1 MLHEIIL
8 VSLLILLFGEYIPL
22 SQKIWQTIGTKLKR
36 FGEWILEEYEN
47 RLYSSKEKW
56 RELGDKK
63 LSIQNF
69 FARVFFFVTAII
81 VVLFLEIFWELGF
94 KKTSNSFQASR
105 IATYFEAHVK
115 EMNKYLILALFG
127 IPFILMELLGFVALG
142 FLASGHIIIFI
153 GLYLFKVLFFIPVH
167 FILHVGEE
175 KLMDIPWFERRYKMV
190 MALLEWFKKSQTYVK
205 VHNFSE
211 NIGSYLRGFKNLFS
225 SQVTNMK
232 KAFEGDDLLSEEC
245 EAIRKEI
252 TQAEKKLGKDQVEKA
267 LYVKFIDC
275 INNHLNENGQNSDK
289 KEK

>member
-8 VSLLILLFGEYIPL
+8 VSLLILLLGEYIPK
-22 SQKIWQTIGTKLKR
+22 SQKFWQATGNRLKKFGT
-36 FGEWILEEYEN
+36 WILEEYEN

-56 RELGDKK
+56 IEVRDKK
-63 LSIQNF
+63 LTIQNF

-94 KKTSNSFQASR
+94 KKTSDSFQKSR
-105 IATYFEAHVK
+105 MATFFEGHVK

-127 IPFILMELLGFVALG
+127 IPFILMEVLGFVAVG
-142 FLASGHIIIFI
+142 FLASGHIFIFI

-167 FILHVGEE
+167 FILHVGED
-175 KLMDIPWFERRYKMV
+175 KLMEIPWFERRYTMV
-190 MALLEWFKKSQTYVK
+190 MAVLEWFKKSQTYVK

-211 NIGSYLRGFKNLFS
+211 NIGSYIRGFKNLFS
-225 SQVTNMK
+225 SQVVNMK

-252 TQAEKKLGKDQVEKA
+252 TQAEKKEGKEQVEKA

-275 INNHLNENGQNSDK
+275 INKHLNENK
-289 KEK
+289 KVEE